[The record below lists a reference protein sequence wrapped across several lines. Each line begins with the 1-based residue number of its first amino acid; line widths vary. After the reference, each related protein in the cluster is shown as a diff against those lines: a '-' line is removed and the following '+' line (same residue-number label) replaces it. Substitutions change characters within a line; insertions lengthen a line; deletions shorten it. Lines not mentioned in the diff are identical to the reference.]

1 MSESEIAKAIEDAF
15 FGDDRQEIEEDGVID
30 ALYAIARGLDRIGAA
45 LDGPWPKA
53 LVDAL
58 QGRRE

>member
-1 MSESEIAKAIEDAF
+1 MSESVIAQAIEDAF
-15 FGDDRQEIEEDGVID
+15 RGGELKYEEDGVID

-53 LVDAL
+53 LADAL